1 MVVVTTHRTR
11 VLRGFALWFVV
22 GAAVVVAVL
31 VPMLALRGSGG
42 ESPVRSEG
50 RSPSPSAS
58 VGSVVVPEPVR
69 RPHVESDS
77 TPARRDPAVAQAERF
92 PGCVRRSQ
100 GDVLLTEY
108 GLRRDKESVVAW
120 GVDILRVGLEH
131 TQHDVIVRLAL
142 NCAGPPQLTDEDQ
155 FDVPIDVDGDDA
167 SERVLWW
174 RAGNPKG
181 RVYDDVDTDGTV
193 FCTFPVFRRGEV
205 VVLRAPA
212 SCLGSPRQLRT
223 RAYMIGVRAN
233 ADFGDVTQWTAP
245 VRRGEDTSVSDRL
258 VQP

>member
-1 MVVVTTHRTR
+1 MVTTDRTR
-11 VLRGFALWFVV
+11 VLRGALLWFVV
-22 GAAVVVAVL
+22 GGSVVVALVVPVL
-31 VPMLALRGSGG
+31 ARRGSGS
-42 ESPVRSEG
+42 EAPARSDA
-50 RSPSPSAS
+50 RSPSPSTSA
-58 VGSVVVPEPVR
+58 GTVVPEPGR

-77 TPARRDPAVAQAERF
+77 TPVRRDPAVGQAERF

-120 GVDILRVGLEH
+120 GVDILRLGVEH
-131 TQHDVIVRLAL
+131 TQHDVIVRVAL
-142 NCAGPPQLTDEDQ
+142 NCAGPAQLTEEDQ
-155 FDVPIDVDGDDA
+155 FDVPIDVNGDDA
-167 SERVLWW
+167 PERVLWW

-181 RVYDDVDTDGTV
+181 RVYDEVDSDGTV
-193 FCTFPVFRRGEV
+193 FCTFRVFRRGEV

-212 SCLGSPRQLRT
+212 SCLGSPRQLRA
-223 RAYMIGVRAN
+223 RVYMIGVRPN

-245 VRRGEDTSVSDRL
+245 VRCGEATSVADRL